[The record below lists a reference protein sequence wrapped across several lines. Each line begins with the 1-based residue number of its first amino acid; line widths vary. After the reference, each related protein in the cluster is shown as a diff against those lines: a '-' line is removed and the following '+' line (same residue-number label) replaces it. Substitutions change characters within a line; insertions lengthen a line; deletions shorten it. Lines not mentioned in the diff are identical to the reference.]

1 MNDIVDITAG
11 AGLAIAQAAIATLA
25 TMLTIGVAFL
35 SKPSRATLLWSFAFA
50 LAMVSTFGVVAGE
63 VTGSETIRRIFLG
76 LLMGAPALLWS
87 GFRALWG
94 LRSLPW
100 IGPALGVISAALL
113 VASGDTTWFS
123 PAYRAVFFAASV
135 FAGLFFWDWVRVPA
149 RRDRVTLPFAVMSL
163 AFFAVGTANAVAGFL
178 FPPTTGDDLALVRL
192 VTSIGMLAYTACALV
207 AVVGISTRD
216 TPFARPSAV
225 PAEWQRF
232 ELTATDR
239 LARARAS
246 AEPWSIVYLR
256 LDNATELRQMGGPA
270 VLAALSR
277 RFLDAVRAVFPAE
290 ADVGSPTPG
299 TAVVLV
305 PRSDAV
311 VRDHLRTALER
322 ISGLEVDMKLAIRP
336 SASAGWAPVSVVGYD
351 LDALLY
357 MAREAATLA
366 SENGGDRWER
376 VGVTVTDRLLNPL
389 QRS

>member
-1 MNDIVDITAG
+1 MNEIVAITAG
-11 AGLAIAQAAIATLA
+11 MGLGIAQAAIATLA

-35 SKPSRATLLWSFAFA
+35 SKPSRATLYWSFAFA
-50 LAMVSTFGVVAGE
+50 LAMVSTFGVLAGE
-63 VTGSETIRRIFLG
+63 LNGSETARRIFLG

-94 LRSLPW
+94 VRALPW
-100 IGPALGVISAALL
+100 IGPVVSVVSAALL
-113 VASGDTTWFS
+113 VAAGETVWFS
-123 PAYRAVFFAASV
+123 PAYRAVFFAASA
-135 FAGLFFWDWVRVPA
+135 FAGLYFLDWIRVPA
-149 RRDRVTLPFAVMSL
+149 RRDRVTLPFAIVSL
-163 AFFAVGTANAVAGFL
+163 VFFIVGAANAIAGFL

-192 VTSIGMLAYTACALV
+192 VTSIGMLVYMACALV

-216 TPFARPSAV
+216 TALARSSGAP
-225 PAEWQRF
+225 EGWRRF
-232 ELTATDR
+232 ELTATER
-239 LARARAS
+239 LARAKMS

-256 LDNATELRQMGGPA
+256 LDDAKEIRQMAGS
-270 VLAALSR
+270 VALSALST
-277 RFLDAVRAVFPAE
+277 RFLDEVRAVFPAE
-290 ADVGSPTPG
+290 ADVGTPTPG

-305 PRSDAV
+305 PRTDAV
-311 VRDHLRTALER
+311 VRDHLRMVLDR
-322 ISGLEVDMKLAIRP
+322 ISSLEVDIRLPIRP

-357 MAREAATLA
+357 MAREAASLA

>member
-1 MNDIVDITAG
+1 VTGIADIS
-11 AGLAIAQAAIATLA
+11 AGLGIAQAAIATLA
-25 TMLTIGVAFL
+25 TMLTIGIAFL
-35 SKPSRATLLWSFAFA
+35 SKPSRATLFWSFAFA

-63 VTGSETIRRIFLG
+63 IAQSETVRRIFLG
-76 LLMGAPALLWS
+76 CLMGAPALLWS

-94 LRSLPW
+94 VRAFPW
-100 IGPALGVISAALL
+100 IGAVIGAASAVLL
-113 VASGDTTWFS
+113 VAAGETIWFS

-135 FAGLFFWDWVRVPA
+135 CAGLFFFDWVRVSA
-149 RRDRVTLPFAVMSL
+149 RRDRITLPFAIMSL

-216 TPFARPSAV
+216 TPLARGSEA
-225 PAEWQRF
+225 PAGWQRF
-232 ELTATDR
+232 ELTATER
-239 LARARAS
+239 LTRARAS
-246 AEPWSIVYLR
+246 AEPWSLVYLR
-256 LDNATELRQMGGPA
+256 LDDATEIRQMGGS
-270 VLAALSR
+270 AALGKLSQ
-277 RFLDAVRAVFPAE
+277 RFLDTVREVFPAE
-290 ADVGSPTPG
+290 ADVGTPSPG

-305 PRSDAV
+305 PRSDAA
-311 VRDHLRTALER
+311 VRDHLRAVLER
-322 ISGLEVDMKLAIRP
+322 ISNLEVDMSLPIRP